1 MHEMKRLLVI
11 LIVFI
16 TLAVSNMAS
25 AQLSWR
31 ETNRDMPG
39 RSLIDPKVSDGI
51 EMYGMN
57 GVITIKTPRRITV
70 RVFTIL
76 GQSVSQATLNPGT
89 SELRIGTRGIYIVK
103 IGNITQKVAL

>member
-1 MHEMKRLLVI
+1 MNYGGFFKMVDKVHKK
-11 LIVFI
+11 
-16 TLAVSNMAS
+16 TGK
-25 AQLSWR
+25 
-31 ETNRDMPG
+31 NRIFLFFDMVHCG
-39 RSLIDPKVSDGI
+39 LKYQAGYVDYDLF

>member
-1 MHEMKRLLVI
+1 MKRLLAI

-31 ETNRDMPG
+31 ETNREMPG

-51 EMYGMN
+51 EMYGSN
-57 GVITIKTPRRITV
+57 GVITIKTP